1 METGKIT
8 LSTEK
13 LRNGVGRIPTV
24 RNFDKS
30 FRNKLMASSYHSFSF
45 PLVSRLFNS
54 AKLKKNALN
63 KITNDNILAKNCVLI
78 T

>member
-13 LRNGVGRIPTV
+13 LRNRVGRTPAV

-30 FRNKLMASSYHSFSF
+30 FRNKLMTSSYHNF
-45 PLVSRLFNS
+45 PLVSRLFSS

-63 KITNDNILAKNCVLI
+63 KITNDNILAKNCVL
-78 T
+78 TT